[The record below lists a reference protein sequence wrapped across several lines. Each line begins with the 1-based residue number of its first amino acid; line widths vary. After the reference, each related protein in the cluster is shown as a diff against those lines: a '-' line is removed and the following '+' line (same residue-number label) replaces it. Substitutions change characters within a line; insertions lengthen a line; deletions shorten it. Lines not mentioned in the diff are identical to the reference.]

1 MRSINHFKELRR
13 RIIYMLTATLIFSS
27 IAFFF
32 FELILEFLTKYFK
45 LSIAHQYK
53 LYITSI
59 YEGFLTKIKLSVL
72 TGIVFSIPVYIFNIV
87 RFIYPGLLYKE
98 KKVLAVSLLASF
110 LLAATGFYIAYYYIL
125 PISIV
130 FLTGSDFIP
139 EQVGLILHYHNNLL
153 YILQFLFYT
162 VILFQFPVLLEV
174 LLYLNLLKRKSL
186 LKATKYVVV
195 CIFIVSAVVTPPDV
209 ISQAGLAIPLI
220 LIYILSIFF
229 ARIMNWGT

>member
-1 MRSINHFKELRR
+1 
-13 RIIYMLTATLIFSS
+13 MLTATLIFSS

-32 FELILEFLTKYFK
+32 FEGILEFLTKYFK

-72 TGIVFSIPVYIFNIV
+72 TGIVFSIPVYIFNLV